1 MKKIGN
7 FFAKIGQGIK
17 KGFLGL
23 ISWIKNT
30 AWIQPLLIVGLIF
43 GVILSIKPFISWVGG
58 VLNPDENY
66 RFLISKKDK
75 NRDIVSKFEI
85 VDNENDAQGKKTR
98 TVKLDGYE
106 NTDHVMVIFYKSNES
121 ISNYLQQILSDVS
134 ASSGNYT
141 WISVDLYFGDDDDAD
156 EQEKEFYKNFDE
168 VVTTLNDFYT
178 ENLYYENSPYKM
190 FSDTLSLYGD
200 DNKTNIP
207 SPTFVRFDK
216 GMLAGLA
223 SYTFSS
229 ASNDQTKKFEQF
241 ALGTTDKE
249 NGDWTKT
256 NEEYIKENN

>member
-43 GVILSIKPFISWVGG
+43 GVILSIKPFVSWVGE

-85 VDNENDAQGKKTR
+85 VDDENDKATS

-106 NTDHVMVIFYKSNES
+106 NTEHVMVIFYKSNES

-134 ASSGNYT
+134 ASSENYT
-141 WISVDLYFGDDDDAD
+141 WISVDLYFGDDDDSD
-156 EQEKEFYKNFDE
+156 EKEKEFYENFDE
-168 VVTTLNDFYT
+168 TISILDEFYNK
-178 ENLYYENSPYKM
+178 NLYYENSPYKM
-190 FSDTLSLYGD
+190 FSENLSLYGD
-200 DNKTNIP
+200 DTKTNIP